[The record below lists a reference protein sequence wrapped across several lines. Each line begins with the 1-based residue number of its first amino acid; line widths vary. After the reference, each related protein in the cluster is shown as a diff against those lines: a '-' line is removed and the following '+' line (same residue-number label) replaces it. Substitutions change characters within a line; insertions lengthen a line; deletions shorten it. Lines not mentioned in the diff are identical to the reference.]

1 MLVFS
6 AWGFLSSE
14 IEGLWPQDFWFC
26 FLLVMDTV
34 TSVATVLDTAEEE
47 LV

>member
-1 MLVFS
+1 LVGVGVSVFC
-6 AWGFLSSE
+6 LVV
-14 IEGLWPQDFWFC
+14 EGWQPQDFWFC